1 MTISSRGTAVIIVLA
16 IVITGC
22 SRKSTD
28 TFDLPETAKNRTIDN
43 IISIEFSK
51 KAYHFS
57 LAEVSKGITIDYTIR
72 VKQDIYNVI
81 PRPQDDGFVSGPGP
95 GGLFPFEKISGN
107 GQSYSLRDLGLGPQN
122 EKPARTIKKAL
133 RYCQQRRGNSCT
145 LSFLFAGKQLKR
157 VSFRCVI
164 RYYIAG
170 LIRSVTCHCICS
182 PTRLSLIKSHKQHS
196 NSD

>member
-122 EKPARTIKKAL
+122 EKPARTIKKGVYAISFEWEGHNWTGPSDFDNPKGDPFPPG
-133 RYCQQRRGNSCT
+133 RYILTVRIVGEVETVQRKKPYDIANS
-145 LSFLFAGKQLKR
+145 
-157 VSFRCVI
+157 VEVI
-164 RYYIAG
+164 
-170 LIRSVTCHCICS
+170 LV
-182 PTRLSLIKSHKQHS
+182 P
-196 NSD
+196 